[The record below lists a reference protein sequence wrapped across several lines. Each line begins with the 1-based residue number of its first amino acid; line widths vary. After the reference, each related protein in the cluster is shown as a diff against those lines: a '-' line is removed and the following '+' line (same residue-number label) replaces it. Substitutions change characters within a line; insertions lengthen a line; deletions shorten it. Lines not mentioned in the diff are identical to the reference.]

1 MPTPRRWKK
10 FSGDILPEENAMPDP
25 YKIID
30 ALCYVPTEEVIIDLL
45 VSLPGQMARY
55 LKDIFGPRVAP
66 TMGLTADALYRMKV
80 SLSQN
85 ELREAVTPL
94 MKSMA
99 VSLPQF
105 VQQLDDMGVEKAV
118 IFNLDEETPSG
129 FKGLENDYYAGIVRQ
144 YPDKFIGM
152 AGIDPLKGMAAV
164 REIRRSYD
172 LGLRGIGVRPFMFGI
187 PPHHAKMYPLY
198 ATCVELDIPVWFHT
212 GINYSTNAM
221 EVERPVYFDIV
232 AQDFP
237 ELKIIAGH
245 GGWPWVPEMMAV
257 VRRNANV
264 YIDISSIEPR
274 YLGMPGSGWE
284 TLMNLGN
291 SILQDRILFGST
303 WLFMGRTIRELADGV
318 MALPLKQTVKRK
330 WLYENAAQLFGLSP

>member
-1 MPTPRRWKK
+1 MQKT
-10 FSGDILPEENAMPDP
+10 

-30 ALCYVPTEEVIIDLL
+30 ALCYVPTEEIVIDLA
-45 VSLPGQMARY
+45 VSLPPQMARY

-66 TMGLTADALYRMKV
+66 AMGLTAEELYRMKV
-80 SLSQN
+80 SLSED
-85 ELREAVTPL
+85 ELRKALTPL
-94 MKSMA
+94 MKPLA
-99 VSLPQF
+99 APLELF
-105 VQQLDDMGVEKAV
+105 VLQLDDMGVEKAV

-129 FKGLENDYYAGIVRQ
+129 LKGLPNDYYADIVRQ

-198 ATCVELDIPVWFHT
+198 TTCVELDIPIWFHT
-212 GINYSTNAM
+212 GINYSTNNM
-221 EVERPVYFDIV
+221 EVERPIYFDIV

-245 GGWPWVPEMMAV
+245 AGWPWIPEMMAV
-257 VRRNANV
+257 ARRNANV
-264 YIDISSIEPR
+264 YIDIASIEPK

-291 SILQDRILFGST
+291 SILQDRILFAST
-303 WLFMGRTIRELADGV
+303 WLFMGRTIKQLADGV
-318 MALPLKQTVKRK
+318 MDLPLKETVKRK
-330 WLYENAAQLFGLSP
+330 WLYDNAARLFGLSS